1 MDPCTLNM
9 NLYLIPHVMATL
21 TFLAIN
27 ACFVLAASNGHIP
40 WCFPY
45 IEGCVSISKASR
57 NLPEIQIYRFAMIA
71 SAILMVSYW
80 TLCGNWI
87 KQLYR
92 ELVSPGGQ
100 LTGNKRRRTF
110 VTIGIISSICLAIN
124 ALLIGNENE
133 FLKELRQICVTTFF
147 FGAILAQCI
156 FALELKRLVV
166 QNNLFQLNKMSNFK
180 ISLCI
185 IQVLLAILAIVI
197 APYLNQKPYFENIA
211 EWNIVLLMV
220 AFFVSTGICWKQTH
234 FQKLATNIPTAS

>member
-1 MDPCTLNM
+1 M
-9 NLYLIPHVMATL
+9 NLYLIPHVMAIL

-27 ACFVLAASNGHIP
+27 TCFIMAASNGHIP

-57 NLPEIQIYRFAMIA
+57 NVPELQIYRFAIML

-87 KQLYR
+87 KQLYQ

-100 LTGNKRRRTF
+100 ATGNKRRRIF
-110 VTIGIISSICLAIN
+110 VTVGIVASICLAVN
-124 ALLIGNENE
+124 AALIGNQDE
-133 FLKELRQICVTTFF
+133 FYKELRQVCVTTFF

-156 FALELKRLVV
+156 FAFEIKRFVI
-166 QNNLFQLNKMSNFK
+166 QNNLYQLNKMSNFK
-180 ISLCI
+180 ITLCI
-185 IQVLLAILAIVI
+185 MQVLLAILAIGI
-197 APYLNQKPYFENIA
+197 APFVSQKPYIENIA

-234 FQKLATNIPTAS
+234 FQKTATNIPSAPS